1 MANWNDIMKEVQD
14 TTSQYDI
21 IRRKYLKELS
31 DYTKRNVL
39 IYYSGWLKK
48 PGAPNADIND
58 GDMEGFMTCINGMDC
73 SNGLDLILH
82 TPGGSPTAAE
92 AIVSYLRSKFKRSN
106 NNSSPYDIRVIVP
119 HLAMSAGTMIACSA
133 KEIIMGRQSS
143 LGPIDP
149 QFNGIPAYNILNEF
163 LEAKKD
169 LSKNPNNVQ
178 YWGIKLKQYP
188 AAFMQTAFDAIRLSD
203 ELVDDWLG
211 TCMFDRNDPNQE
223 PLIKKI
229 VSKLNDHG
237 NSKVHDRHFDAKF
250 CQDIGLKIEMLEN
263 DNDLQ
268 DKVLS
273 VHHAC
278 MITIDGT
285 SVIKLIENQD
295 GKAFISSLPMMPIMP
310 R

>member
-1 MANWNDIMKEVQD
+1 MANWNDIMKEVQE
-14 TTSQYDI
+14 TQSQYDI

-31 DYTKRNVL
+31 EYTNRNVL

-48 PGAPNADIND
+48 PGAPNLDIND

-73 SNGLDLILH
+73 SKGLDLILH
-82 TPGGSPTAAE
+82 TPGGSATAAQ
-92 AIVSYLRSKFKRSN
+92 AIVNYLRSKFNRSN
-106 NNSSPYDIRVIVP
+106 NDKPCYDIRVIVP
-119 HLAMSAGTMIACSA
+119 QLAMSAGTMIACSA

-163 LEAKKD
+163 LEAKED
-169 LSKNPNNVQ
+169 LSNNPNNAQ
-178 YWGIKLKQYP
+178 YWGIKLQQYP
-188 AAFMQTAFDAIRLSD
+188 AAFLQTALDAIQLSG
-203 ELVDDWLG
+203 ELVEDWLG
-211 TCMFDRNDPNQE
+211 TCMFDRNDSDQRSY
-223 PLIKKI
+223 IKKI
-229 VSKLNDHG
+229 VSKLNDHE

-263 DNDLQ
+263 DNNLQ

-278 MITIDGT
+278 MITLDGT
-285 SVIKLIENQD
+285 SVIKLTENQD
-295 GKAFISSLPMMPIMP
+295 GRAFISSLPMMPIMS